1 LARQAMECRDHTAN
15 DRHDAAAHRF
25 HFG

>member
-15 DRHDAAAHRF
+15 NRHDAAAHRF